1 MKWITLPDDSIDHD
15 ELIRRDVELDEKI
28 ANIRAES
35 ERMRFDFQLAYLR
48 AINRRS
54 NFKPD
59 NKWTLHKMFG
69 WLK

>member
-28 ANIRAES
+28 ANIKAES
-35 ERMRFDFQLAYLR
+35 ERMRLEFQLAHLR
-48 AINRRS
+48 ALNRAS
-54 NFKPD
+54 NFEPD
-59 NKWTLHKMFG
+59 NKWTMRKMFG